1 MMSFRGPVQM
11 KHVSD
16 FVRTTGARWLGPLW
30 VLLLLSQGALIFF
43 ATWGERSSL
52 ALGLALGVGGAGL
65 LGTVA
70 LVYGII
76 RMALRIE
83 AAHADDA
90 VASTCLREAI
100 DAIPAGLAIYDDQ
113 DRLIIYN
120 REASRMHP
128 DHDDASMIGQTYET
142 MIRGVLQ
149 KGRIPAAVGQ
159 EDEWLAQRLAGRGK
173 LDAPLLQRTDDGRW
187 VHFYEIRTPSG
198 YLTAV
203 RLDVTPLIE
212 KNLEL
217 EHANEKLARL
227 STTDGLTGVANRRL
241 FDQSLKTE
249 WQRSARNQAPLS
261 LLMIDIDYFKR
272 YNDQYGHLMGDECL
286 RQVACILYDCAQRS
300 GEMVARYGGEEFA
313 LLLPGV
319 DVEEAKVVAQRCMDE
334 LLNAKIAH
342 ANSTVSPWLTFSI
355 GVATTVADQ
364 KVLPETLVKRAD
376 VALYCAKSAGRTCFE
391 VVEP

>member
-1 MMSFRGPVQM
+1 MR
-11 KHVSD
+11 HVSD

-30 VLLLLSQGALIFF
+30 VLVLLSEGALIFC

-52 ALGLALGVGGAGL
+52 AFGVALGVGGAGL

-70 LVYGII
+70 LVYWII

-83 AAHADDA
+83 AAREDDEI
-90 VASTCLREAI
+90 ASTCLREAI

-120 REASRMHP
+120 REASQMNP
-128 DHDDASMIGQTYET
+128 DHGDASMIGETYET
-142 MIRGVLQ
+142 VIRGVLQ
-149 KGRIPAAVGQ
+149 KGKIPAALGR
-159 EDEWLAQRLAGRGK
+159 EEEWLAQRLAGRGK
-173 LDAPLLQRTDDGRW
+173 LDAPLLRHTEDGRW

-212 KNLEL
+212 KSLEL

-241 FDQSLKTE
+241 FDQSLQGE
-249 WQRSARNQAPLS
+249 WQRSARNQRPLS
-261 LLMIDIDYFKR
+261 LLLIDIDYFKR

-286 RQVACILYDCAQRS
+286 RQVARILYDCAQRS
-300 GEMVARYGGEEFA
+300 GEIVARYGGEEFA
-313 LLLPGV
+313 ILLPGADV
-319 DVEEAKVVAQRCMDE
+319 DDAKVVAQCCMDE
-334 LLNAKIAH
+334 LRNAKIAH
-342 ANSTVSPWLTFSI
+342 ENSDVSPWLTCSI
-355 GVATTVADQ
+355 GVATAVADQ
-364 KVLPETLVKRAD
+364 NLSPETLVKRAD
-376 VALYCAKSAGRTCFE
+376 VALYCAKSAGRTCVE
-391 VVEP
+391 VVET